1 MNDAQTAGGAAL
13 LELRIDAKSYRSA
26 DGTPVEVVRGLNLRL
41 EAGSFGALI
50 GPSGCGKTTILK
62 IAAGL
67 DADFRGELRTPG
79 AGRLGMVFQEPRLL
93 AWRTVEQNIR
103 LALPAER
110 AGIDLTDLVEIL
122 GLGAHLARYPGELS
136 LGLARRAAIARAF
149 AIDPDFLLLDEP
161 FVSLDEATADRLR
174 NELVA
179 LTTRTRVTTLFVT
192 HDLPE
197 AVQLADRLFFLSDR
211 PTRIILEKELP
222 PPRGTRSKDVV
233 ASISDEMRALAA
245 QAATGAGE
253 AEANHTSRLSIAKRT
268 SSEDERRPS
277 FWRMIEEVLA
287 IVLYEE

>member
-1 MNDAQTAGGAAL
+1 L
-13 LELRIDAKSYRSA
+13 LELRIDAKSFRSA
-26 DGTPVEVVRGLNLRL
+26 DGTPVEVIRGLNLRL

-67 DADFRGELRTPG
+67 DTDFRGDRHAPVS
-79 AGRLGMVFQEPRLL
+79 ARLGMVFQEPRLL

-110 AGIDLTDLVEIL
+110 AGVDLTELVETL

-149 AIDPDFLLLDEP
+149 AVDPDFLLLDEP
-161 FVSLDEATADRLR
+161 FVSLDEATAGRLR

-197 AVQLADRLFFLSDR
+197 AVQLADRLFLLSDR
-211 PTRIILEKELP
+211 PTRIILEKALP
-222 PPRGTRSKDVV
+222 PPRGTRSKEVV
-233 ASISDEMRALAA
+233 AAISDEMRALAA
-245 QAATGAGE
+245 RAAGGARE
-253 AEANHTSRLSIAKRT
+253 S
-268 SSEDERRPS
+268 D
-277 FWRMIEEVLA
+277 
-287 IVLYEE
+287 

>member
-1 MNDAQTAGGAAL
+1 M

-26 DGTPVEVVRGLNLRL
+26 DGTPVEVVRGLKLRL

-50 GPSGCGKTTILK
+50 GPSGCGKTTILR

-67 DADFRGELRTPG
+67 DLDFRGELRRPG
-79 AGRLGMVFQEPRLL
+79 SGRLGMVFQEPRLL

-103 LALPAER
+103 LALRTER
-110 AGIDLTDLVEIL
+110 ADVDLKELIDVL
-122 GLGAHLARYPGELS
+122 GLDAHLARYPGELS
-136 LGLARRAAIARAF
+136 LGLARRVAIARAF

-174 NELVA
+174 DELVA

-192 HDLPE
+192 HDLSE
-197 AVQLADRLFFLSDR
+197 AIQLADRLFFLSDR

-245 QAATGAGE
+245 RAAAS
-253 AEANHTSRLSIAKRT
+253 SRN
-268 SSEDERRPS
+268 D
-277 FWRMIEEVLA
+277 
-287 IVLYEE
+287 

>member
-1 MNDAQTAGGAAL
+1 MPTFGGAAL
-13 LELRIDAKSYRSA
+13 LELRIDAKSFRSA
-26 DGTPVEVVRGLNLRL
+26 DGTPVEVISGLQLRL
-41 EAGSFGALI
+41 ETGSFGALI

-67 DADFRGELRTPG
+67 DTDFQGERQAALS
-79 AGRLGMVFQEPRLL
+79 GRLGMVFQEPRLL

-110 AGIDLTDLVEIL
+110 AGIDLKELIAVL
-122 GLGAHLARYPGELS
+122 GLDAHLARYPGELS
-136 LGLARRAAIARAF
+136 LGLARRVAIARAF

-174 NELVA
+174 DELVA
-179 LTTRTRVTTLFVT
+179 LTTRAGVTTLFVT

-233 ASISDEMRALAA
+233 AAISDEMRALAA
-245 QAATGAGE
+245 RAATG
-253 AEANHTSRLSIAKRT
+253 N
-268 SSEDERRPS
+268 
-277 FWRMIEEVLA
+277 
-287 IVLYEE
+287 